1 MLKDKI
7 TEIAEV
13 LKKKD
18 IVNPVIPA
26 ALGITFL
33 MILGD
38 AYGITAPDSKAL
50 AYDLYDVG
58 VNKLLKGPVGF
69 IGGMLGIVI
78 AASQLSKNWI
88 PASLGILGS
97 TALLK
102 ADSITTSLGVL
113 F

>member
-1 MLKDKI
+1 MLRNKI
-7 TEIAEV
+7 TVIMEFVKRKDFVNKV
-13 LKKKD
+13 L
-18 IVNPVIPA
+18 PL
-26 ALGITFL
+26 ALGVLAF
-33 MILGD
+33 MIIGD
-38 AYGITAPDSKAL
+38 VYAITAPDNKAL

-69 IGGMLGIVI
+69 IGGMLGIVV

-102 ADSITTSLGVL
+102 ADSITTSLGLL

>member
-1 MLKDKI
+1 MIKNKLNLIVKSLKRRD
-7 TEIAEV
+7 V
-13 LKKKD
+13 LCR
-18 IVNPVIPA
+18 IVPA
-26 ALGITFL
+26 VLGVMFFI
-33 MILGD
+33 IIGD
-38 AYGITAPDSKAL
+38 AEAITAPKAGAL

-69 IGGMLGIVI
+69 IGGMLGIVV
-78 AASQLSKNWI
+78 AATHLSKNWI

-102 ADSITTSLGVL
+102 ADSITTSLGLL